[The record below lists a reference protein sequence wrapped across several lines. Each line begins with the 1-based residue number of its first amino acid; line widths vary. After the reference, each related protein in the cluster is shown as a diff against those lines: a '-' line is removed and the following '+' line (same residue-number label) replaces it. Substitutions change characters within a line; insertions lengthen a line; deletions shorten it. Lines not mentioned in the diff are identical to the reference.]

1 MASAR
6 AESAG
11 SRDSHAPERP
21 FWDTRPSGKR
31 SNPTSAEERPRVRA
45 GQRLQPSWTRSTVT
59 EGQHCRAVVPTRSD
73 RTAIALGSHSEK
85 PAWMRIQEVERP
97 TRRPLQAWDFVTTRK
112 VISDPCREGSQV
124 SFESPSWFHSRYFG
138 RDRVPVGPF
147 RSVPIGRHTML
158 VPGFEEAEDEAADD
172 RVRESTDGCET
183 PATGGDDH
191 GAGGASLAFPG
202 RIRSGHAARIGGS
215 LPLLPGVG
223 RALVDSLPGARPD
236 PRAGKPFAG
245 RRGLT
250 MSSTYG
256 SGATLQELEAKAA
269 PDYSQDASAEPVR
282 WAGRKYG
289 LPPRARPIE
298 RSSAVIPRNA
308 AARSVAHSPFAPE
321 SGPQA
326 TPGLDPAGE
335 RVANPPGSRLASARQ
350 HAASLHPAS
359 PVAAG
364 SPANE
369 AAAFSARSHQ
379 SRASGRRSTSAA
391 PSARSQGS
399 QRSQRSQRSSRPGDT
414 LAFRSTRT
422 RG

>member
-1 MASAR
+1 
-6 AESAG
+6 
-11 SRDSHAPERP
+11 
-21 FWDTRPSGKR
+21 
-31 SNPTSAEERPRVRA
+31 
-45 GQRLQPSWTRSTVT
+45 
-59 EGQHCRAVVPTRSD
+59 
-73 RTAIALGSHSEK
+73 
-85 PAWMRIQEVERP
+85 
-97 TRRPLQAWDFVTTRK
+97 
-112 VISDPCREGSQV
+112 
-124 SFESPSWFHSRYFG
+124 
-138 RDRVPVGPF
+138 
-147 RSVPIGRHTML
+147 ML

-289 LPPRARPIE
+289 L
-298 RSSAVIPRNA
+298 
-308 AARSVAHSPFAPE
+308 
-321 SGPQA
+321 
-326 TPGLDPAGE
+326 
-335 RVANPPGSRLASARQ
+335 
-350 HAASLHPAS
+350 
-359 PVAAG
+359 
-364 SPANE
+364 
-369 AAAFSARSHQ
+369 
-379 SRASGRRSTSAA
+379 
-391 PSARSQGS
+391 
-399 QRSQRSQRSSRPGDT
+399 
-414 LAFRSTRT
+414 
-422 RG
+422 